1 MKKIQLNTAGFI
13 TLFFLAACYG
23 TVGNNF
29 DSSQIKSIQSNVTSQ
44 EEIFE
49 RFGAPFKKGV
59 ESDQTMWTYQFDKWN
74 TVGPAQSKDLVILF
88 DNKNIVKAYR
98 YTTSNPK
105 KP

>member
-23 TVGNNF
+23 TIGNNF
-29 DSSQIKSIQSNVTSQ
+29 DSSQIKSIQNNVTSQ

-59 ESDQTMWTYQFDKWN
+59 ENDQTMWTYQFDKWN

-98 YTTSNPK
+98 YTTSNSK

>member
-13 TLFFLAACYG
+13 TLFFLTACYG

-59 ESDQTMWTYQFDKWN
+59 ESDQAMWTYQFDKWN
-74 TVGPAQSKDLVILF
+74 AVGPAQSKDLVILF

>member
-13 TLFFLAACYG
+13 SLFFLAACYG

-59 ESDQTMWTYQFDKWN
+59 ESDQAMWTYQFDKWN
-74 TVGPAQSKDLVILF
+74 AVGPTHSKDLVILF
-88 DNKNIVKAYR
+88 DKENIVEAYR
-98 YTTSNPK
+98 YTTSNH
-105 KP
+105 

>member
-1 MKKIQLNTAGFI
+1 MKKNQSNIVGFLI
-13 TLFFLAACYG
+13 LFFLTACYG
-23 TVGNNF
+23 TVGKNF
-29 DSSQIKSIQSNVTSQ
+29 DSSQLKSIQSNVTSQ

-59 ESDQTMWTYQFDKWN
+59 ENDQIMWTYQFDKWN

>member
-13 TLFFLAACYG
+13 TLFFLTACG

-29 DSSQIKSIQSNVTSQ
+29 DSSQIKSIQSDVTSQ

-59 ESDQTMWTYQFDKWN
+59 ENDQTMWTYQLDKWN
-74 TVGPAQSKDLVILF
+74 AVGPAQSKDLVILF

>member
-29 DSSQIKSIQSNVTSQ
+29 DSSQIKNIQSNVPSQ
-44 EEIFE
+44 KEIFE

-59 ESDQTMWTYQFDKWN
+59 ENDQTMWTYQFDKWN
-74 TVGPAQSKDLVILF
+74 AVGPAQSKDLVILF

-98 YTTSNPK
+98 YTTSNSK

>member
-13 TLFFLAACYG
+13 SLFFLAACYG

-59 ESDQTMWTYQFDKWN
+59 ESNQTMWTYQFDKWN
-74 TVGPAQSKDLVILF
+74 AVGPAQSKDLVILF
-88 DNKNIVKAYR
+88 DNKNVVKAYR
-98 YTTSNPK
+98 YTTSNSE

>member
-13 TLFFLAACYG
+13 SLFFLAACYG

-59 ESDQTMWTYQFDKWN
+59 ESDQAMWTYQFDKWN
-74 TVGPAQSKDLVILF
+74 AVGPTHSKDLVILF
-88 DNKNIVKAYR
+88 DKENIVKAYR
-98 YTTSNPK
+98 YTASNP
-105 KP
+105 

>member
-23 TVGNNF
+23 TIGNNF
-29 DSSQIKSIQSNVTSQ
+29 DSSQIKSIQNNVTSQ

-59 ESDQTMWTYQFDKWN
+59 ENDQTMWTYQFDKWN
-74 TVGPAQSKDLVILF
+74 ALGPAQSKDLVILF

-98 YTTSNPK
+98 YTTSNAK

>member
-29 DSSQIKSIQSNVTSQ
+29 DSSQIKNIQSNVTSQ
-44 EEIFE
+44 KEIFE

-59 ESDQTMWTYQFDKWN
+59 ENDQTMWTYQFDKWN
-74 TVGPAQSKDLVILF
+74 AVGPAQSKDLVILF

-105 KP
+105 KH